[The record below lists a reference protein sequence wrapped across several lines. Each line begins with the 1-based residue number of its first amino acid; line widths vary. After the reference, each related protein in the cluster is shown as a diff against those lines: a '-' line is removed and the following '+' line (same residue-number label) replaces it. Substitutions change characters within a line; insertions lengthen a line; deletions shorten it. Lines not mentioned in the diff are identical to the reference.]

1 MDCYEGCNIQ
11 FSFLLTPPKYPALF
25 AKMKLGHVLAFYGI
39 LSATLFG
46 IGSITEVEL
55 PNSVTMCGA
64 SLLLAAVL
72 VALALDDSSRRERII
87 ETLSVPRFTPLYDR
101 YAEGLVAWGTRV
113 FSTAPPNPDDRS
125 DARIL
130 ADCLNYRLLDR
141 ALLFAVVYPIL
152 LLVLFWATTGRAA
165 YLGTVEVVQAA
176 DAPIERLATIGGL
189 FAIFA
194 SVMIAR
200 RLSTAPQ
207 RFVRSVAGL
216 LPVLATL
223 GVYFGLIA
231 VGAPVLVAVVVAG
244 AVVVVVAGAFAVAG
258 AVAVA
263 FTVAFAVV
271 VAFAGAGAFTV
282 AFAVVVAFAGAF
294 AVAFAVAVERCFDR
308 GQDFQAGA
316 IALSGPA
323 CMLLFAAFFISW
335 DGVTPERGAYF
346 LFLGVLP
353 LINGVFDAVSY
364 GATLALLQLGR
375 RHHRFLSGLVDFVLA
390 ILLFLGLGVALTF
403 MVAWLNRT
411 TGFQFVDLGH
421 LLANAADLG
430 TYWWLYAM
438 LFSTALPTLLHLV
451 AVVLSWQSVIGLP
464 LRKRLAA
471 QVTRA
476 GAGDPLAG
484 VVASLGLAF
493 GLVAAVAIPIG
504 GLALVGYGL
513 WGWALGPFLG
523 AYRETLLSIA
533 NMSGGL

>member
-1 MDCYEGCNIQ
+1 
-11 FSFLLTPPKYPALF
+11 
-25 AKMKLGHVLAFYGI
+25 MKLGHVLAFYGI
-39 LSATLFG
+39 FSATLFG

-55 PNSVTMCGA
+55 PISITVCVA
-64 SLLLAAVL
+64 SLLLTAVL

-101 YAEGLVAWGTRV
+101 YAEGLVAWGTWV
-113 FSTAPPNPDDRS
+113 FSTAPPDPDDRS

-130 ADCLNYRLLDR
+130 GDCLNYRLLDR

-165 YLGTVEVVQAA
+165 YLGTVEVVRAA
-176 DAPIERLATIGGL
+176 ETTIEWIATIGAL
-189 FAIFA
+189 FALSA
-194 SVMIAR
+194 SAMIDR

-207 RFVRSVAGL
+207 RYVRSVAGL
-216 LPVLATL
+216 LPFLVSGGLF
-223 GVYFGLIA
+223 FGLIA
-231 VGAPVLVAVVVAG
+231 VGAPVLVAFTLSFTLALAAVVGDVAG
-244 AVVVVVAGAFAVAG
+244 GVAGGAFALAVAFALALAVALAAVP

-263 FTVAFAVV
+263 VAVAVV
-271 VAFAGAGAFTV
+271 LALAAAF
-282 AFAVVVAFAGAF
+282 
-294 AVAFAVAVERCFDR
+294 AVERCFDR
-308 GQDFQAGA
+308 GQDFEAGA

-323 CMLLFAAFFISW
+323 CTLLFAAFFISW
-335 DGVTPERGAYF
+335 DGVTPEGGAYF

-353 LINGVFDAVSY
+353 LINGLFDAVSY
-364 GATLALLQLGR
+364 AATLALLQLGR

-390 ILLFLGLGVALTF
+390 ILLFLGLGVALTST
-403 MVAWLNRT
+403 VAWLNRT

-421 LLANAADLG
+421 LLTNAADLG

-451 AVVLSWQSVIGLP
+451 AVVLSWQSIIGLP

-504 GLALVGYGL
+504 GLALIGYGL